1 MSYCGPLLMLSV
13 LERTGEVPM
22 HTEWLLCVYHKPC
35 LPDLA
40 IFGPKRWPGKAPSQ
54 LFPFQARASHR
65 GEPGA
70 FVHDSGRNLNAQ
82 SALCTIPT
90 SDLYEVTIVHRSV
103 FTAPSGVSYAWCNG
117 WCHVDSGESRCWIE
131 VTPVAR
137 AIRAGALSDSQ
148 HEQRRPRRPHSQL
161 GSGGRGSSLVVVTSR

>member
-1 MSYCGPLLMLSV
+1 MVIRLLSEL
-13 LERTGEVPM
+13 L
-22 HTEWLLCVYHKPC
+22 WLRCSLCACCAEPVRCKCIRNGCRVYHKPRI
-35 LPDLA
+35 PDLA
-40 IFGPKRWPGKAPSQ
+40 CFGPKRWSGKALPQ

-103 FTAPSGVSYAWCNG
+103 FTAPSGVSYARCNG

-137 AIRAGALSDSQ
+137 AFLAGALSDSQ

-161 GSGGRGSSLVVVTSR
+161 EPGKDVLLL